1 MDKYA
6 ELIRAMSEV
15 SLTLVKELNEALRRK
30 ELAYD
35 DLCVTYDVLFEEHEE
50 LESKY
55 AQATDE
61 AEPAPGRWS
70 YSKLC
75 AAYDKI
81 CDERDRLESNYCR
94 ALDDVDNLTKRLRKY
109 EKEDT

>member
-30 ELAYD
+30 ELDYD
-35 DLCVTYDVLFEEHEE
+35 DLCVTYDVLFEVHEKLLDDHEKLEH
-50 LESKY
+50 
-55 AQATDE
+55 
-61 AEPAPGRWS
+61 S
-70 YSKLC
+70 YML
-75 AAYDKI
+75 
-81 CDERDRLESNYCR
+81 
-94 ALDDVDNLTKRLRKY
+94 ALDDVDNLTKRLKKY